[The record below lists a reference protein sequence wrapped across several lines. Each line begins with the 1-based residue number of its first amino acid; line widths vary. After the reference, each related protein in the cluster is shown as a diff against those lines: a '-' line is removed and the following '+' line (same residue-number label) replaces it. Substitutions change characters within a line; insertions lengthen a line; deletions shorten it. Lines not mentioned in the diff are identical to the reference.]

1 MLKANA
7 KAGNALVLQ
16 LDVNATQMC
25 AEIAGLGI
33 EFPCPLTHTH
43 THTEICGCALL
54 HIPKNFS
61 SLLTAYS
68 SKFSILILFEYVEW
82 CVPILCSCGGDGSLG
97 EPPRRGDSQCGN
109 MKLLLRQQQRVTD
122 SWIF

>member
-43 THTEICGCALL
+43 THTDLWMRPAAYTKELL
-54 HIPKNFS
+54 F
-61 SLLTAYS
+61 LVDCL
-68 SKFSILILFEYVEW
+68 
-82 CVPILCSCGGDGSLG
+82 
-97 EPPRRGDSQCGN
+97 
-109 MKLLLRQQQRVTD
+109 
-122 SWIF
+122 